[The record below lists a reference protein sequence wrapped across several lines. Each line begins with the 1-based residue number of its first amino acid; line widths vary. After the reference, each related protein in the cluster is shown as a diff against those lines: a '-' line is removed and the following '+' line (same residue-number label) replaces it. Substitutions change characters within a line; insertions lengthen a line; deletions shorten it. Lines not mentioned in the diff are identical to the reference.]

1 VAKPD
6 PPRSA
11 QRRLRRRAVGVAA
24 DAHRLG
30 PTGHFHFR
38 AALAAEFLVAALDA
52 RLLAPTALVLAFHG
66 NLLAAGM
73 GSNKGATASLD
84 VPTADSP
91 RGRNIAPPMASPL
104 LDARGLTR
112 SYRLGAATVP
122 AVAGVSLTIHEGEF
136 VALQGPSGSGKTTL
150 LNLLGLLDRP
160 DSGSLAVNGCDAAG
174 LSEND
179 RADLR
184 RDRFGFVFQTFN
196 LIPVLSAEENV
207 EYPMALAR
215 VAARARRSRAQELLA
230 AVGLAEKAGVR
241 PDLLS
246 GGQRQ
251 RVAIARALANGPAV
265 VFADEPTANLDSRTA
280 EEILDL
286 MRGLCDSRRV
296 AFLFATHDPRV
307 VARARRVVSLHDGR
321 VESDVPR
328 ASGTSP

>member
-1 VAKPD
+1 MEAS
-6 PPRSA
+6 SA
-11 QRRLRRRAVGVAA
+11 
-24 DAHRLG
+24 
-30 PTGHFHFR
+30 
-38 AALAAEFLVAALDA
+38 
-52 RLLAPTALVLAFHG
+52 
-66 NLLAAGM
+66 
-73 GSNKGATASLD
+73 
-84 VPTADSP
+84 
-91 RGRNIAPPMASPL
+91 PL
-104 LDARGLTR
+104 LDGR
-112 SYRLGAATVP
+112 SLSRTYRVGPTPVH
-122 AVAGVSLTIHEGEF
+122 AVRDVTLSIGPSEF

-160 DSGSLAVNGCDAAG
+160 DSGTLSVDGREAEG

-207 EYPMALAR
+207 EYPMALAGIPR
-215 VAARARRSRAQELLA
+215 EERRRRARELLA
-230 AVGLAEKAGVR
+230 AVGLADKTGVR

-265 VFADEPTANLDSRTA
+265 VFADEPTANLDSKTA
-280 EEILDL
+280 DEILDL
-286 MRGLCDSRRV
+286 MRGLCDSRGV

-321 VESDVPR
+321 IESDSSGGR
-328 ASGTSP
+328 A